1 MPRLTDSTYLK
12 QRAYLVGLWDRD
24 GYELTLIRPTEQWE
38 LHGFFRLAEPLTD
51 EQALAHRREVTA
63 EDPSLANRAG
73 KAYVRLLSEVSANDA
88 RLAAMPASLPPRK
101 KGDPR
106 PTRNITVRTLVRPE
120 IDYKRLAHALYE
132 MALLDEKR
140 KRSS

>member
-1 MPRLTDSTYLK
+1 M
-12 QRAYLVGLWDRD
+12 
-24 GYELTLIRPTEQWE
+24 
-38 LHGFFRLAEPLTD
+38 HGFFRLAEPLTD
-51 EQALAHRREVTA
+51 EQALAHRREVAA
-63 EDPSLANRAG
+63 EDPSLASRAG
-73 KAYVRLLSEVSANDA
+73 KAYARLLSEVAANDA
-88 RLAAMPASLPPRK
+88 PLAAIPASLPPRK

-120 IDYKRLAHALYE
+120 IGYKRLAQALYE

>member
-12 QRAYLVGLWDRD
+12 QRAYLVGLWERD
-24 GYELTLIRPTEQWE
+24 GYELTLMRATEQWE

-63 EDPSLANRAG
+63 EDSSLANRAG
-73 KAYVRLLSEVSANDA
+73 KAYARLLSEVAANDA
-88 RLAAMPASLPPRK
+88 RLAAMPTSLPPRK
-101 KGDPR
+101 RGDPK

-120 IDYKRLAHALYE
+120 IDYKRLAQALYE

-140 KRSS
+140 NKSS